1 MVYQK
6 KVKFHI
12 EDKAGQNY
20 VTWRK
25 HRHEAVK
32 LINKLPDLS
41 LALEEY
47 ARNIN
52 KMVEIAQKNSIRLI
66 FITQPTLWKP
76 DLSADLDALLWL
88 GGIGDF
94 QMENH
99 PSNICQKRH
108 LECVDLASIL
118 QKDTTVFYDDVHFN
132 ESGARKVSEVLSIYF
147 LSHDP
152 FIRPSMQNGHRA
164 L

>member
-1 MVYQK
+1 
-6 KVKFHI
+6 
-12 EDKAGQNY
+12 

-25 HRHEAVK
+25 HRHEAAK

-41 LALEEY
+41 SALEEY

-99 PSNICQKRH
+99 PSYYSPEALATGIQKYNDTLLNICQKRH